1 MLLSVCIPTY
11 NRGERVISLLQ
22 FLSSEIDGNDFFDDI
37 EILISDNC
45 STDNT
50 QHIISEYIKDSD
62 LFVYHRNEEN
72 LGLIGN
78 LHKLV
83 ELSKG
88 KYVWFMGDDDIYHKG
103 ILKRVYNE
111 LSKEDISYLFINHCA
126 YVNHIGDGTGFES
139 AIPDNVLRKK
149 HLTLD
154 SLLSIF
160 NYSGTSLMFISTS
173 VYNRNT
179 LSHCVYPEL
188 DNLAL
193 PLFWSFY
200 CASKGSIQII
210 PELMVENKWGAVSW
224 SSEKKAIFEEYIPRI
239 FKQLPMLGYNRLLSK
254 FSLSWF
260 MYKRSTFHGYLKAFK
275 HRICKGFLK

>member
-22 FLSSEIDGNDFFDDI
+22 FLSSEIDGKDFFDDI

-160 NYSGTSLMFISTS
+160 NHSGTSLMFISTS

-224 SSEKKAIFEEYIPRI
+224 SSEKKAIFEEYIPNI
-239 FKQLPMLGYNRLLSK
+239 FKQLPKLGYNYLLTK
-254 FSLSWF
+254 FSILWF
-260 MYKRSTFHGYLKAFK
+260 KYQRSTFHGHLRGIK
-275 HRICKGFLK
+275 HRICKSVLK